1 MIVIVAMLI
10 KNTYYLTLFA
20 VRRMIDNRADAQMR
34 PITAKQLS
42 RIELEAFSCIQA
54 YLIDS

>member
-1 MIVIVAMLI
+1 MLI

-54 YLIDS
+54 YLIDP